1 MSECASLCRILH
13 LLVKDREVRCLVSSL
28 LFLAL
33 ALLFLLFLR
42 EGIDHQELTV
52 GWVPFGGQI
61 GLILVWHENCTLEGL
76 HDWNVNVGL
85 VLLVATILRPGQVV
99 PDRLDLLHLGLPGA
113 VQSILRDQVELLAQC
128 ELRQR
133 HHSWNFFSSRSDDL
147 ALFVF
152 LFGRRLP
159 ARDLLDQVLGRIR
172 RLRPS

>member
-13 LLVKDREVRCLVSSL
+13 LLVKVREVRCLVSSL

-61 GLILVWHENCTLEGL
+61 GLILVWHKNCTLEGL
-76 HDWNVNVGL
+76 HHWNVNVSL
-85 VLLVATILRPGQVV
+85 VLLVTTILRPGQIV

-113 VQSILRDQVELLAQC
+113 VQSILRD
-128 ELRQR
+128 
-133 HHSWNFFSSRSDDL
+133 
-147 ALFVF
+147 
-152 LFGRRLP
+152 
-159 ARDLLDQVLGRIR
+159 
-172 RLRPS
+172 